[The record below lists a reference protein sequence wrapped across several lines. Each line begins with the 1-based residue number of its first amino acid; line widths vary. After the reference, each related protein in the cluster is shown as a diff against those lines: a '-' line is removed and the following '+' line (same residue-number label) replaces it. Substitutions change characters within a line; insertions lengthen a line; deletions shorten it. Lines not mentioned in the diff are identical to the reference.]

1 MKLLFDLFPVILFFI
16 AFKVAGAS
24 PDAAQAWAQSLLGP
38 LMRDGALP
46 PGQAPILIATSVAI
60 VASLAQVG
68 WLLAR
73 RRKVDPM
80 LWLSVGVILV
90 FGGATIWL
98 HDETF
103 IKWKPTIL
111 YWLFGAILLAGRA
124 FAGRNLLRS
133 VLGAQLAVPAAVWER
148 LLWLWIAFFVV
159 IGGVNLAVA
168 YSVPTATWVNF
179 KLFGLMGLTFAFT
192 LGIGLWLARHLQ
204 EVPKK
209 DA

>member
-1 MKLLFDLFPVILFFI
+1 MKLLFDLFPVILFFA
-16 AFKVAGAS
+16 AFKLAGLDPA
-24 PDAAQAWAQSLLGP
+24 AAQAWAQQLLGP
-38 LMRDGALP
+38 LMRDGAVP
-46 PGQAPILIATSVAI
+46 PGQGPILIATAIAI

-73 RRKVDPM
+73 GRRVEPM
-80 LWLSVGVILV
+80 LWISVGVILV

-111 YWLFGAILLAGRA
+111 YWLFGAILLVGRVA
-124 FAGRNLLRS
+124 AGRNLLRS
-133 VLGAQLAVPAAVWER
+133 VLGPQLAAPAPVWER
-148 LLWLWIAFFVV
+148 LLWLWIVFFFA

-192 LGIGLWLARHLQ
+192 LAVGLWLARHLQ
-204 EVPKK
+204 QVPSK